1 MQALANFSQG
11 GRRRDSE
18 EEKTQSMTTPKGE
31 ICAND
36 LFALPSGL
44 QEFVYFFLIYF
55 HPINSSLL
63 KVKFAL
69 ISPK

>member
-11 GRRRDSE
+11 GRRERVE
-18 EEKTQSMTTPKGE
+18 EEEEEKKTQSMTTPKGE

-44 QEFVYFFLIYF
+44 QEFVYF
-55 HPINSSLL
+55 S
-63 KVKFAL
+63 
-69 ISPK
+69 